1 MSELE
6 TIQHDMKEI
15 KQNQE
20 LILKL
25 LSPKK
30 YTIAKISE
38 ITGKTRQAVKDWLV
52 NNAEPDVGF
61 FKKDGKIFVSE
72 EVALTYINQRR

>member
-1 MSELE
+1 MNEPLSK
-6 TIQHDMKEI
+6 HDGMQI
-15 KQNQE
+15 IRNQE

-25 LSPKK
+25 LLPKEF
-30 YTIAKISE
+30 TIAKIVE
-38 ITGKTRQAVKDWLV
+38 ITGRSRQAVKLWLE

-72 EVALTYINQRR
+72 EVALKYINERR

>member
-1 MSELE
+1 MTEPPLS
-6 TIQHDMKEI
+6 
-15 KQNQE
+15 KQDGMQIIRNQE

-25 LSPKK
+25 LLPKEF
-30 YTIAKISE
+30 TIAKIADM
-38 ITGKTRQAVKDWLV
+38 TGKTRQAVKSWLQ

-72 EVALTYINQRR
+72 EVALKYINERR